1 MLVRIG
7 SHLVMNMEQHVHAC
21 GIRVCT
27 CACVVAVSAPGV
39 WHVSGETCLVVTD
52 LEGKPLHWWKLNKNA
67 RTVVSD

>member
-1 MLVRIG
+1 MY
-7 SHLVMNMEQHVHAC
+7 AC